1 MQGEGAVA
9 GPQLAGDVGGAA
21 VRPGQ
26 QRSDGVAAGV
36 EGEQAVHGGAERQR
50 RDPPG
55 VDLRDGVAHRVAD
68 GLPERLRILDGGAG
82 LGLVEVVG
90 GLAVPVIGAVGREG
104 DGLGGGGADV
114 DAEDQ
119 VGLRHQ
125 TSSVPS
131 SVPRPRTGEPIISA
145 GKACSRGR
153 EEISTVTCFPAGASA

>member
-1 MQGEGAVA
+1 MQGEGALA

-21 VRPGQ
+21 VGPGQ
-26 QRSDGVAAGV
+26 QRSDRVAAGV

-55 VDLRDGVAHRVAD
+55 VDLGDGVAHRVAD
-68 GLPERLRILDGGAG
+68 GLPERLRVLDGGAG

-90 GLAVPVIGAVGREG
+90 GLAVPVVGAVGGEG

-125 TSSVPS
+125 TTRLARSTSTRPTHEGPVPRRRVHLNLG
-131 SVPRPRTGEPIISA
+131 VPRPALPGGPT
-145 GKACSRGR
+145 
-153 EEISTVTCFPAGASA
+153 